1 MRLSVL
7 LSLILCW
14 LSLLNAL
21 VGAAAGGEKDP
32 VANDPKLR
40 LQVEALVAQLGA
52 ESFDEREAAEKKLYK
67 LGDRLLFEP
76 KLDDKTNLSVL
87 EQFHNCFILPLHTAR
102 EHKNL
107 ELRQRANKIVRLGAA
122 RRAGRCMPLIACV
135 ARSHDL

>member
-67 LGDRLLFEP
+67 L
-76 KLDDKTNLSVL
+76 
-87 EQFHNCFILPLHTAR
+87 
-102 EHKNL
+102 
-107 ELRQRANKIVRLGAA
+107 
-122 RRAGRCMPLIACV
+122 
-135 ARSHDL
+135 